1 MNYIWAGMMVIG
13 IAFSAVNGTMDTL
26 GDAMM
31 DSCEESITFLL
42 SMAGVMGLWSGIMNI
57 AEKTGLIHALCG
69 LFRPLTAWLFP
80 QVKDEETI
88 SAMILSFAS
97 NMMGAGNSSTIFALK
112 AMERLDRENGRRPVA
127 SDAMCMFLVINMY
140 MVQLL
145 PVTVLKLRSDA
156 GSAAPEDI
164 VIPAAIVELVTM
176 VAAVILCRICEG
188 KRGKHLR

>member
-1 MNYIWAGMMVIG
+1 MNYIWAGMMMIG
-13 IAFSAVNGTMDTL
+13 IGFSAIHGTMDSL

-31 DSCEESITFLL
+31 DSCSESITFLL
-42 SMAGVMGLWSGIMNI
+42 SMAGVMGMWSGIMNI

-80 QVKDEETI
+80 QVRDEETI
-88 SAMILSFAS
+88 SAMIMSFAS

-112 AMERLDRENGRRPVA
+112 AMERLDRENGQRPVA

-145 PVTVLKLRSDA
+145 PVTVLKLRADA

-164 VIPAAIVELVTM
+164 VVPAAIVEFVTM
-176 VAAVILCRICEG
+176 AAAVILCRICEG